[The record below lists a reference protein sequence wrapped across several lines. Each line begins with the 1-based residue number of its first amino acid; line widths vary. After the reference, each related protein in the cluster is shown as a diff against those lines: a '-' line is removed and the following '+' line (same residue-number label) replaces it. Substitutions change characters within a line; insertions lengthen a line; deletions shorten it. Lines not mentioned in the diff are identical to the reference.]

1 VSALTKTA
9 LTAAVTLSVLSVTDA
24 AIRGVGATPAPW
36 DPEVAAGWVTVGVA
50 ALEVVTFASLAAVLT
65 ALGEP
70 IDRGSRGRRWVRR
83 ALAADLA
90 VLAVG
95 IAASVRVD
103 AEVLGIVASVAFLGM
118 FLLGVVLGATLL
130 RRPGWRTAAA
140 LMIAPLALIPLTF
153 LLEAVARGW
162 GHPGYAETALYLGIA
177 LVGRCAEHAG
187 PGVRATPAVASRV

>member
-1 VSALTKTA
+1 MSALTRTA
-9 LTAAVTLSVLSVTDA
+9 LTAAVALSVLSVADA

-65 ALGEP
+65 VLGEP

-95 IAASVRVD
+95 IAASVRVE
-103 AEVLGIVASVAFLGM
+103 AELLGIVASVAFLGM
-118 FLLGVVLGATLL
+118 FLLGVVLGVMLL
-130 RRPGWRTAAA
+130 RRPGWRAAAA
-140 LMIAPLALIPLTF
+140 LMAAPLVLIPLTF
-153 LLEAVARGW
+153 LLEAAAPGW

-177 LVGRCAEHAG
+177 LIGRCAE
-187 PGVRATPAVASRV
+187 PARHGTRPASAAASWG